1 MSYELQFNVA
11 QLLKQSSGAVRTQ
24 EVRAPLD
31 ELEPDIEP
39 LEPLTGQVTLMRT
52 AQGVLAQGRLHTR
65 VQLGCDRCLE
75 PLSASVSM
83 EVADEFYPTI
93 DVSSGHFRPESL
105 EAEEALRID
114 EHHILDLTEVV
125 RQDLLVALPMHAVCR
140 EDCRGLCPVCGESR
154 NEGEHEH
161 AGEEIDPRLSRLREL
176 L

>member
-11 QLLKQSSGAVRTQ
+11 QLLKRSSGAVRTQ

-31 ELEPDIEP
+31 ELEAELKP
-39 LEPLTGQVTLMRT
+39 LAPLTGQVKLLRT
-52 AQGVLAQGRLHTR
+52 AQGVLATGHLNTR
-65 VQLGCDRCLE
+65 VQLVCDRCLE

-125 RQDLLVALPMHAVCR
+125 RQDLLVALPMHPVCR

-154 NEGEHEH
+154 NEGDHEH
-161 AGEEIDPRLSRLREL
+161 AREEIDPRLSRLREL